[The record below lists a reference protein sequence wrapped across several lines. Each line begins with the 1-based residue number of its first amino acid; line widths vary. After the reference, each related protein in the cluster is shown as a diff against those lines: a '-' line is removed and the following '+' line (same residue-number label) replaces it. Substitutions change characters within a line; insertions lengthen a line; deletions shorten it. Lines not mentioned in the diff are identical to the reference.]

1 MKRTS
6 VCTLGFLFALL
17 STLTFISSCDVEHTY
32 EAEIHVVNALGDE
45 VSGVTVT
52 ASVPADR
59 PTDVYRAG
67 ITDSDGLISF
77 SWNNLAIL
85 KINADKGNY
94 HGEGL
99 LILEEDEKVQL
110 NVVVYD

>member
-6 VCTLGFLFALL
+6 VCALGFLFALL

-45 VSGVTVT
+45 EELQLQQVCQQI
-52 ASVPADR
+52 DQLM
-59 PTDVYRAG
+59 YRTG

-99 LILEEDEKVQL
+99 LILEEDEKFNL
-110 NVVVYD
+110 M